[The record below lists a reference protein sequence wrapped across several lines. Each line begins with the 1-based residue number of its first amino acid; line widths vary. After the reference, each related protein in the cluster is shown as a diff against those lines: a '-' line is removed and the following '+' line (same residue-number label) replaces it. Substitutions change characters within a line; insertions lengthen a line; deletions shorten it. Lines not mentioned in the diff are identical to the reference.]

1 MPNVDLVRLV
11 MEVEHR
17 LDLNLEEVPDAGPFT
32 LGDLHAIIVRAL
44 QDEDLDEREAN
55 RRSWATLL
63 AVIGRHG
70 IDLDE
75 ISPQLVLLG
84 DHV

>member
-17 LDLNLEEVPDAGPFT
+17 LALNLDDIPDAGPFT

-44 QDEDLDEREAN
+44 QDQDLDEREAD
-55 RRSWATLL
+55 RQSWATLL
-63 AVIGRHG
+63 AVFHRLG
-70 IDLDE
+70 IDLNE
-75 ISPQLVLLG
+75 VSPQLVLLG
-84 DHV
+84 ERA